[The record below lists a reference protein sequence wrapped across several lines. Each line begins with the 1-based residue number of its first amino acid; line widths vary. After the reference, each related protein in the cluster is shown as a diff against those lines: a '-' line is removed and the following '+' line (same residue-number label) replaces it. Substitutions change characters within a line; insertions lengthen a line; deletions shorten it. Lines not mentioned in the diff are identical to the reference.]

1 MTTQLKSPKKFKYE
15 DVKSNIGLIID
26 KMLPGSKM
34 PSERHLARSNQCNMQ
49 TVRKALSLLADEGL
63 VERRVGAG
71 TFVANPNQ
79 VTPLTRHMGI
89 LLHDQADSYAIRISG
104 NLSNSAREKNITL
117 HTQLISDFHDSADHA
132 IKQLAKDDCPCAI
145 VPWLPADQTHQLG
158 ELVRRS
164 PIPLSVPVA
173 LPGLDNHYFSDP
185 RTFGVSGSRYTK
197 LAGEYLHQLG
207 HNVIAYVGPLL
218 HDNVFLERRIIGYTL
233 FCAEHELDN
242 QCHLVSREV
251 GRMDRL
257 AQHLAQHRGSLGVIC
272 YDDEHAI
279 RLMTA
284 MHKLGL
290 GAPKDFAILGWNN
303 TSAAQT
309 TDPPLSS
316 FYGDYEHPANW
327 MLKNAIGLAHG
338 KVIQEQNAKPMYLKI
353 RDSCGG
359 SLRTPS
365 ELDELLT
372 QIGLSKKTHKGQDHE

>member
-1 MTTQLKSPKKFKYE
+1 
-15 DVKSNIGLIID
+15 
-26 KMLPGSKM
+26 
-34 PSERHLARSNQCNMQ
+34 
-49 TVRKALSLLADEGL
+49 
-63 VERRVGAG
+63 
-71 TFVANPNQ
+71 
-79 VTPLTRHMGI
+79 
-89 LLHDQADSYAIRISG
+89 
-104 NLSNSAREKNITL
+104 
-117 HTQLISDFHDSADHA
+117 
-132 IKQLAKDDCPCAI
+132 
-145 VPWLPADQTHQLG
+145 
-158 ELVRRS
+158 
-164 PIPLSVPVA
+164 
-173 LPGLDNHYFSDP
+173 
-185 RTFGVSGSRYTK
+185 
-197 LAGEYLHQLG
+197 
-207 HNVIAYVGPLL
+207 
-218 HDNVFLERRIIGYTL
+218 
-233 FCAEHELDN
+233 
-242 QCHLVSREV
+242 
-251 GRMDRL
+251 MDRL

-338 KVIQEQNAKPMYLKI
+338 KVIQEQNAKPMYQKI